1 MHAHRVQVLKE
12 DIIFVQIPG
21 YRTDD
26 GNFLAADRLDFG
38 DLFSQPFLCRIDL
51 VRVDRLALYFRF
63 QTFKKVPLI
72 LKADLLE

>member
-12 DIIFVQIPG
+12 DIIFIQIPG

-38 DLFSQPFLCRIDL
+38 DLFFQPFLL
-51 VRVDRLALYFRF
+51 SS
-63 QTFKKVPLI
+63 
-72 LKADLLE
+72 E